1 MVSIVCLVDFRRFVG
16 VGVSCSVGESVIS
29 GLLLTTLLPVAP
41 VSIIGN
47 ELRQAPSS
55 DLRASVLLVITLLG
69 KLFDLL
75 QIWWFCPPPL
85 FFEETRH
92 IFSDS
97 AFSCGKRMI
106 QVRCF

>member
-75 QIWWFCPPPL
+75 QIWWF
-85 FFEETRH
+85 
-92 IFSDS
+92 
-97 AFSCGKRMI
+97 
-106 QVRCF
+106 